1 MSTEQQVETQNLT
14 LVQAVRD
21 GLRGEMQRD
30 EDVVVL
36 GEDVG
41 QNGGVFRA
49 TEGLHE
55 EFGDD
60 RVIDTPLAEAG
71 IVGTAVGMAAY
82 GMRPVPEIQFSG
94 FMYPG
99 FDQIVSHAARF
110 RTRSRGRFTV
120 PMVLRAPYG
129 GGIRA
134 PEHHSESKEAFYTH
148 EAGLQVVV
156 PSTPYDAKGLLAASI
171 RDPDPVVFLEPK
183 LIYRAFREEVPD
195 DDYTVDLGEA
205 AVRREGEDVS
215 LFTWGAMTRPSLDA
229 AEAVAEE
236 GIDVEVVDLRTLSP
250 MDVETIVE
258 SFKRTGRAV
267 VVHEA
272 PKTGGL
278 AGEITATIQEEALY
292 HQEAPIARVTGFDVP
307 YPLYALEDYYMPEH
321 ARIEDA
327 IRETYEA

>member
-1 MSTEQQVETQNLT
+1 MSTEQTAETQNLT

-21 GLRGEMQRD
+21 GLNGEMQRD
-30 EDVVVL
+30 DDVVVL

-41 QNGGVFRA
+41 KNGGVFRA
-49 TEGLHE
+49 TEGLYE
-55 EFGDD
+55 EFGDE
-60 RVIDTPLAEAG
+60 RVIDTPLAESG
-71 IVGTAVGMAAY
+71 IIGTAVGMAAY
-82 GMRPVPEIQFSG
+82 GMRPVPELQFSG

-110 RTRSRGRFTV
+110 RTRSRGRFSL
-120 PMVLRAPYG
+120 PMVIRAPYG

-148 EAGLQVVV
+148 EAGLQVVI

-215 LFTWGAMTRPSLDA
+215 LFTWGAMTRPSLSA
-229 AEAVAEE
+229 AESVAEE

-250 MDVETIVE
+250 MDTDAIVE
-258 SFKRTGRAV
+258 SFRKTGRAV

-292 HQEAPIARVTGFDVP
+292 HQEAPIERVTGFDVP
-307 YPLYALEDYYMPEH
+307 YPLYAMEDYYMPEH

-327 IRETYEA
+327 IRDTHDA